1 MDKRQIGIVKALFRY
16 PVKSMLGEGVDE
28 FEVSAK
34 GVVGDRAYALREV
47 SGRVVT
53 AKKWANMLE
62 FSARYDSTPA
72 ADGLAPIR
80 IELPGG
86 RAIHAQDPDASTVL
100 STVLGRKVTLERANA
115 EEHSRAEINPRTV
128 FSDVPVED
136 VQPGFTAA
144 TLPDTF
150 ALRHGTFFDSAFIHV
165 LASSTLRYMRS
176 LIGDDAQI
184 DPRRFRPN
192 IYVETEDSSEA
203 FVEDE
208 WLDGTLAVGDSVTI
222 VGMRQALRCVMTT
235 HRQGDLARDLRVLR
249 TAAQHHQARVGVF
262 ASIGAPG
269 RVRVGDPVWLIK

>member
-100 STVLGRKVTLERANA
+100 STVLGRKVTLERRAPSSVRA
-115 EEHSRAEINPRTV
+115 PRSIPGRSSRMFRWKTFNPG
-128 FSDVPVED
+128 S
-136 VQPGFTAA
+136 QP
-144 TLPDTF
+144 
-150 ALRHGTFFDSAFIHV
+150 
-165 LASSTLRYMRS
+165 
-176 LIGDDAQI
+176 
-184 DPRRFRPN
+184 
-192 IYVETEDSSEA
+192 
-203 FVEDE
+203 
-208 WLDGTLAVGDSVTI
+208 
-222 VGMRQALRCVMTT
+222 LRCPI
-235 HRQGDLARDLRVLR
+235 RLAFG
-249 TAAQHHQARVGVF
+249 TAPFSTPR
-262 ASIGAPG
+262 
-269 RVRVGDPVWLIK
+269 

>member
-1 MDKRQIGIVKALFRY
+1 MDKRQVGIVKALFRH
-16 PVKSMLGEGVDE
+16 PVKSMAGEEIDE
-28 FEVSAK
+28 CEVGAK
-34 GVVGDRAYALREV
+34 GVVGDRAYALREAN
-47 SGRVVT
+47 GRVVT
-53 AKKWANMLE
+53 AKKWANMFE

-80 IELPGG
+80 IELPDG
-86 RAIHAQDPDASTVL
+86 RVIHAQDPDASAVL
-100 STVLGRKVTLERANA
+100 STVLGRKVTLERVSA
-115 EEHSRAEINPRTV
+115 EEHSRAEINPKTV

-136 VQPGFTAA
+136 VQPAFTAA

-165 LASSTLRYMRS
+165 LASSTLRHMRS

-208 WLDGTLAVGDSVTI
+208 WLDGTLAVGDSVKI

-235 HRQGDLARDLRVLR
+235 HRQGDLPRDLRVLR
-249 TAAQHHQARVGVF
+249 AAARHHQGCVGVF

-269 RVRVGDPVWLIK
+269 RVRAGDPVWLIK

>member
-1 MDKRQIGIVKALFRY
+1 MDKRQVGIVRALFRY
-16 PVKSMLGEGVDE
+16 PVKSMLGEEIDE
-28 FEVSAK
+28 CEVGAK
-34 GVVGDRAYALREV
+34 GVVGDRAYALRET

-53 AKKWANMLE
+53 AKKWANMFE

-72 ADGLAPIR
+72 ADALAPIR
-80 IELPGG
+80 IELPD
-86 RAIHAQDPDASTVL
+86 R
-100 STVLGRKVTLERANA
+100 
-115 EEHSRAEINPRTV
+115 
-128 FSDVPVED
+128 
-136 VQPGFTAA
+136 
-144 TLPDTF
+144 LPDTF

-165 LASSTLRYMRS
+165 LASSTLRHMRS

-184 DPRRFRPN
+184 DPRRLRPN

-235 HRQGDLARDLRVLR
+235 HRQGDLPRDLRVLR

>member
-1 MDKRQIGIVKALFRY
+1 MALFRY
-16 PVKSMLGEGVDE
+16 PVKSMLGEEIDE
-28 FEVSAK
+28 CEVGAK
-34 GVVGDRAYALREV
+34 GVVGDRAYALREA

-53 AKKWANMLE
+53 AKKWANIFE
-62 FSARYDSTPA
+62 FRACYDSTPA
-72 ADGLAPIR
+72 ADALAPIR
-80 IELPGG
+80 IELPD
-86 RAIHAQDPDASTVL
+86 RRVIHAQDPDASAVL
-100 STVLGRKVTLERANA
+100 SNVLGRKVTLERVSADQRA
-115 EEHSRAEINPRTV
+115 RAEIDPKTV

-136 VQPGFTAA
+136 VVPEFTAA

-165 LASSTLRYMRS
+165 LASSTLRHMRS

-192 IYVETEDSSEA
+192 IYVDTEDSSEA